1 MINRL
6 VIIGVGLIGGSLALA
21 LRNSGACREVIGVEP
36 DIDTLQKAQNLGVID
51 HYVLDACAAVKGA
64 DIVVLAT
71 PVGAISS
78 ICHSLRGCL
87 DEYTVLTDVGSVKAA
102 VVDSVRTGLGYLPKK
117 FVPAHPIAGL
127 ERSGVEAA
135 TADLYQGR
143 RVILTPLAENDPNA
157 FDIVSRMWEK
167 AGALVEKMDMLHH
180 DQVLAATSH
189 LPHLLA
195 YTLVTSLSRLN
206 EQDEIFRYAA
216 SGFRDF
222 TRIASSD
229 PIMWRDICLN
239 NKSAI
244 LQMLDHFGQD
254 LDRLKKAIESGD
266 DNQLLSIFQ
275 HAKHIRDRTCN

>member
-78 ICHSLRGCL
+78 ICYSLRGCL
-87 DEYTVLTDVGSVKAA
+87 GEHTVLTDVGSVKAA
-102 VVDSVRTGLGYLPKK
+102 VVDSVRSGLGYLPKK

>member
-1 MINRL
+1 VINRL

-36 DIDTLQKAQNLGVID
+36 EVETLQRAQKLGVID
-51 HYVLDACAAVKGA
+51 HFVLDACAAVREA

-71 PVGAISS
+71 PVGAIAPVCRS
-78 ICHSLRGCL
+78 IRGCL
-87 DEYTVLTDVGSVKAA
+87 DDRTVLTDVGSVKAA
-102 VVDSVRTGLGYLPKK
+102 VVESVRKGLGYLPKN

-127 ERSGVEAA
+127 ESSGVESA
-135 TADLYQGR
+135 TANLYQGR
-143 RVILTPLAENDPNA
+143 RVILTPLPENNLNA
-157 FDIVSRMWEK
+157 FDSVSRMWEQ
-167 AGALVEKMDMLHH
+167 AGASVETMDMLHH

-195 YTLVTSLSRLN
+195 YTLVTSLARLN

-239 NKSAI
+239 NKSPI
-244 LQMLDHFGQD
+244 LQMLGHFGED
-254 LDRLKKAIESGD
+254 IDRLKKAIESGD
-266 DNQLLSIFQ
+266 GNQLLSIFQ
-275 HAKHIRDRTCN
+275 HAKQVRDRTCN